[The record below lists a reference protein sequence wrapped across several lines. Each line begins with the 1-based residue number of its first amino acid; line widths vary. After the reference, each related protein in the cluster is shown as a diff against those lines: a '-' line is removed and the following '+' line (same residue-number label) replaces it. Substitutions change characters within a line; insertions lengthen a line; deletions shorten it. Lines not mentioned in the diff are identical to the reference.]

1 MCIRSSGICF
11 ALIQGEGRI
20 NKSLEDLTM
29 RADVLDKVADVSARA
44 AQLGA
49 EVRRVKESVVDVV
62 DNRINSAKRVVKRG
76 RRAAK
81 NLVDDTEY
89 QIKHHPKRA
98 LGVSLG
104 VGLGLGAV
112 IGVLLSRNGNGKR

>member
-1 MCIRSSGICF
+1 
-11 ALIQGEGRI
+11 
-20 NKSLEDLTM
+20 M
-29 RADVLDKVADVSARA
+29 RAEVLDKVANVSAAA

-62 DNRINSAKRVVKRG
+62 DDRINTAKRVVKKS

-81 NLVDDTEY
+81 DLVHDAEY
-89 QIKHHPKRA
+89 QIKHHPKKA
-98 LGVSLG
+98 LGVSIG